1 MSFQLYYRRIKPNYY
16 GNTVVLLQTQF
27 SGGFVGANWVYTL
40 TASATPDKTKCFQRI
55 YSINVFERKE
65 MPYVAPSYLVLE
77 PVLKLFPM
85 SLLIMYATSF
95 FCSVFCKWK
104 SLGSSIMH
112 CCHHYASSNY
122 AGHCDSPDLTTK
134 ARSVPSWLTDSI
146 TFSLVSHQ

>member
-65 MPYVAPSYLVLE
+65 TWAAEQGGTGGTCTPH
-77 PVLKLFPM
+77 LFWKGVQEGTLCE
-85 SLLIMYATSF
+85 SLCVSRCAVNGF
-95 FCSVFCKWK
+95 
-104 SLGSSIMH
+104 
-112 CCHHYASSNY
+112 
-122 AGHCDSPDLTTK
+122 
-134 ARSVPSWLTDSI
+134 VP
-146 TFSLVSHQ
+146 F